1 MKNIILG
8 CTHYPFL
15 LDTLVKAVEELRA
28 YSVNGKRI
36 YNDVLAED
44 LAFIDPAV
52 FTAIECY
59 QALREEKNLALRTV
73 DGKVDAYISVP
84 AYGLAPEALD
94 ENGNLSYNFKYGRE
108 YGTEDMTT
116 VFVPISRRYVSK
128 ENLNRLEALVPY
140 SYNEI
145 NKIME

>member
-1 MKNIILG
+1 M
-8 CTHYPFL
+8 
-15 LDTLVKAVEELRA
+15 R
-28 YSVNGKRI
+28 
-36 YNDVLAED
+36 ED
-44 LAFIDPAV
+44 
-52 FTAIECY
+52 
-59 QALREEKNLALRTV
+59 KNLALRTT

-84 AYGLAPEALD
+84 AYGLAPDCLD

-128 ENLNRLEALVPY
+128 ENLSRLEALVPY